1 MGRYHSHCH
10 YVFLKRCVVV
20 GGDGGGG
27 VTILDVSSAVRGLG
41 CRGASHSLKNAK
53 WILKQKKSTLDP
65 RHFDQQ
71 SDSFLHFDMFNKHFE
86 PCQSKSLSFFIRE
99 KKTIL
104 SENPAERLV
113 DSFVLLRYK
122 HPTSPLL
129 IISLQL
135 R

>member
-1 MGRYHSHCH
+1 MSINES
-10 YVFLKRCVVV
+10 V
-20 GGDGGGG
+20 
-27 VTILDVSSAVRGLG
+27 ILI
-41 CRGASHSLKNAK
+41 K
-53 WILKQKKSTLDP
+53 
-65 RHFDQQ
+65 
-71 SDSFLHFDMFNKHFE
+71 
-86 PCQSKSLSFFIRE
+86 E

-122 HPTSPLL
+122 HSTSPLL